1 MSVKRS
7 DWQCLPVSKWLEL
20 YRMPCITYAK
30 FVTIL
35 TPWGLHQKLKKNDTD
50 SISMDLNGGKWE
62 V

>member
-35 TPWGLHQKLKKNDTD
+35 TPHDLNQKLKKNDTYF
-50 SISMDLNGGKWE
+50 ISMDLDGGKLE